1 MKIKL
6 LRRLRAI
13 GREQITIYSVTTTT
27 SLRGEFV
34 TGMSYGYNDDA
45 YKGLFT
51 FGDTKEEIRDRA
63 MRIYFEKNMEYIRYK
78 YRTNIQNLNYRDIDS
93 KQFFQKNVASLFFN
107 ILLFPYEV
115 FECAKVA

>member
-1 MKIKL
+1 MKTKL
-6 LRRLRAI
+6 LKKLRAI

-51 FGDTKEEIRDRA
+51 FGDTVEEIRDRA
-63 MRIYFEKNMEYIRYK
+63 MKIYFKKNMEYIRHK
-78 YRTNIQNLNYRDIDS
+78 YRKYSRKYKL
-93 KQFFQKNVASLFFN
+93 KL
-107 ILLFPYEV
+107 
-115 FECAKVA
+115 